1 MRTYLIALTL
11 ACSLAAPAALE
22 AAPEPRTPAPP
33 QRPEP
38 RPPEPRAPGQEAPAP
53 SAATPDA
60 PAPRAPGQ
68 LQKEA
73 DRHFKSGV
81 ALFKDAKYGEALAEF
96 EQAYEIAPHPLVLY
110 NIAGCH
116 RELLHYP
123 QAVKSYQRFLS
134 DGQNKVSAARLATA
148 QAELDAVLTLVAR
161 LTVIV
166 TPASAAAALTL
177 DGAPLDKP
185 AMPLILMPGEYRLAA
200 HAAGRRDAEQA
211 VRLAAGDK
219 LTVQLALGELAPP
232 PSGTDVIVAP
242 VPLPSRPRLSIDAGF
257 GMNLRRV
264 GNTGAP
270 SIGLGAELGSRL
282 GVGVEVVL
290 VAYAVIPSLRVRVA
304 GDALSLHVIGAV
316 PIAFPDDS
324 MTGRFVAVA
333 GGLGLRYRATPRLA
347 FRLETYVSVAGK
359 DQGTALPAFLGGE
372 LWF

>member
-1 MRTYLIALTL
+1 MRAPLIVLTL
-11 ACSLAAPAALE
+11 GCGLAALVAPAALQ
-22 AAPEPRTPAPP
+22 AAPEPRTPPPP

-38 RPPEPRAPGQEAPAP
+38 KAPEPKAPGQEAP
-53 SAATPDA
+53 DA
-60 PAPRAPGQ
+60 PTPKAPGQ

-73 DRHFKSGV
+73 DRHFKNGV
-81 ALFKDAKYGEALAEF
+81 ALFKDAKYGDALAEF

-123 QAVKSYQRFLS
+123 QAVRSYQRFLS
-134 DGQNKVSAARLATA
+134 DGQNKVSAARLAA
-148 QAELDAVLTLVAR
+148 ARAELDAVLALVAR
-161 LTVIV
+161 LTVVV
-166 TPASAAAALTL
+166 TPASDAAALTL

-185 AMPLILMPGEYRLAA
+185 EMPLILMPGEYRLAA

-219 LTVQLALGELAPP
+219 LTVQLALGELATPR
-232 PSGTDVIVAP
+232 SGKDVTAAP
-242 VPLPSRPRLSIDAGF
+242 APLPSRPRLSIDAGF

-324 MTGRFVAVA
+324 MTGRFIAIA

-347 FRLETYVSVAGK
+347 FRLESYVSVAGK